1 MAVSAKPIPVRPPAE
16 KPSASEEFLPPS
28 RSLKTL
34 REAATSCVGCELF
47 RKATQVVFGEGPAE
61 ARMMLIGEQPGDQ
74 EDRSGRPFVGPSGA
88 LLDRTLAKVGIDRS
102 QVYVTNAVK
111 HFKFEARGKRRLH
124 QKPTAGEIQACR
136 GWMMAELSVVRPEII
151 VCLGATAAQAFLGR
165 KFSVTQR
172 RGEVFE
178 TPWAAFWMATFHPSA
193 LLRMPDAESRAAATL
208 AFEED
213 LGRAG
218 SLSQER
224 SGGLRAWA
232 VLGN

>member
-1 MAVSAKPIPVRPPAE
+1 MTASAKPIPVRPPAE

-28 RSLKTL
+28 RSLPAL
-34 REAATSCVGCELF
+34 RAASEHCVGCELF
-47 RKATQVVFGEGPAE
+47 RRATQVVFGEGPAD

-74 EDRSGRPFVGPSGA
+74 EDRSGRPFVGPAGA
-88 LLDRTLAKVGIDRS
+88 LLDRALAKVGIERA

-111 HFKFEARGKRRLH
+111 HFKWEPRGKRRLH

-136 GWMMAELSVVRPEII
+136 GWMMAELDAVRPDII
-151 VCLGATAAQAFLGR
+151 VCLGATAAQAFLGK

-178 TPWAAFWMATFHPSA
+178 TPWARFWMATYHPSA
-193 LLRMPDAESRAAATL
+193 LLRMPDADSRAAATA

-213 LGRAG
+213 LARAA
-218 SLSQER
+218 SLLAQVSVR
-224 SGGLRAWA
+224 RAS
-232 VLGN
+232 